1 MNESNSNNP
10 DGNKIFSGT
19 KEVAKNLKFNE
30 KGLQEWINDNIPNS
44 GKIVNIAQFKGGQS
58 NPTYKIA
65 TERKEFVLRRKPPG
79 VLLPSA
85 HAVDREY
92 RVMTALE
99 NTEVPVPKTYGLCED
114 EDVIGTPFFIMDFLN
129 GNIYWDLLLAEKSPA
144 ERMEIYKSKNNVIAQ
159 LHMVDYDSVG
169 LSSYGKPGNYIAR
182 QVSRWTKQYI
192 ASETQNIPAM
202 NNLIDWL
209 PSNIPD
215 DDETSIVHG
224 DYRLDN
230 MVFNSNNEVMGV
242 LDWEL
247 STLGHP
253 IADFNYHCISWRNI
267 PQLTDEKFCTQNGI
281 PSEKEYRNMYSE
293 VTGKSLDEN
302 WEFYTIF
309 NIFKLA
315 GILQGIM
322 GRVRDGTAA
331 SKHAEERG
339 DQVGPLA
346 KAAWDLVEKNYKYTY
361 NNSDSGSDT
370 KEYFAISSLSKR
382 ISSSSLS

>member
-1 MNESNSNNP
+1 MSDIDLENADNTL
-10 DGNKIFSGT
+10 IFSGT
-19 KEVAKNLKFNE
+19 KEVAENLKFDE
-30 KGLQEWINDNIPNS
+30 LKLQEWFGDNVPS
-44 GKIVNIAQFKGGQS
+44 AGKIDKVVQFKGGQS
-58 NPTYKIA
+58 NPTYKISS
-65 TERKEFVLRRKPPG
+65 TNQVFVLRRKPPG

-92 RVMTALE
+92 KVITALQ

-114 EDVIGTPFFIMDFLN
+114 ADIIGTPFFVMDFLD
-129 GNIYWDLLLAEKSPA
+129 GTVYWDLLLSEKSPQ
-144 ERMEIYKSKNNVIAQ
+144 ERMEIYANKNKVIAE
-159 LHMVDYDSVG
+159 LHNVDYESVG
-169 LSSYGKPGNYIAR
+169 LSNYGKPGNYIAR
-182 QVSRWTKQYI
+182 QVSRWTKQYL
-192 ASETQNIPAM
+192 ASETENIPAM

-209 PSNIPD
+209 PPNIPD
-215 DDETSIVHG
+215 EDETSIVHG

-230 MVFNSNNEVMGV
+230 MVFCSNNNVMGV

-253 IADFNYHCISWRNI
+253 IADFNYHCISWKNI
-267 PQLTDEKFCTQNGI
+267 PQLADQKFCNENGI
-281 PSEKEYRNMYSE
+281 PTEEEYRNMYSRY
-293 VTGKSLDEN
+293 TGKKLDEN

-339 DQVGPLA
+339 NQVAPLA
-346 KAAWDLVEKNYKYTY
+346 KAAWDLVEKHY
-361 NNSDSGSDT
+361 
-370 KEYFAISSLSKR
+370 R
-382 ISSSSLS
+382 

>member
-1 MNESNSNNP
+1 MSDIDLENTDNTL
-10 DGNKIFSGT
+10 IFSGT
-19 KEVAKNLKFNE
+19 KEVAENLKFDE
-30 KGLQEWINDNIPNS
+30 LKLQEWFGDNVPS
-44 GKIVNIAQFKGGQS
+44 AGKIDKVVQFKGGQS
-58 NPTYKIA
+58 NPTYKISS
-65 TERKEFVLRRKPPG
+65 TNQVFVLRRKPPG

-92 RVMTALE
+92 KVITALQ

-114 EDVIGTPFFIMDFLN
+114 ADIIGTPFFVMDFLD
-129 GNIYWDLLLAEKSPA
+129 GTVYWDLLLSEKSPQ
-144 ERMEIYKSKNNVIAQ
+144 ERMEIYANKNKVIAE
-159 LHMVDYDSVG
+159 LHNVDYESVG
-169 LSSYGKPGNYIAR
+169 LSDYGKPGNYIAR
-182 QVSRWTKQYI
+182 QVSRWTKQYL
-192 ASETQNIPAM
+192 ASETENIPAM

-209 PSNIPD
+209 PPNIPD
-215 DDETSIVHG
+215 EDETSIVHG

-230 MVFNSNNEVMGV
+230 MVFCSNNNVMGV

-253 IADFNYHCISWRNI
+253 IADFNYHCISWKNI
-267 PQLTDEKFCTQNGI
+267 PQLADQKFCNENGI
-281 PSEKEYRNMYSE
+281 PTEEEYRNMYSRY
-293 VTGKSLDEN
+293 TGKKLDEN

-339 DQVGPLA
+339 NQVAPLA
-346 KAAWDLVEKNYKYTY
+346 EAAWDLVEKHYK
-361 NNSDSGSDT
+361 
-370 KEYFAISSLSKR
+370 
-382 ISSSSLS
+382 

>member
-1 MNESNSNNP
+1 MNIEEESSTEKFT
-10 DGNKIFSGT
+10 GTMQVQEKLKIPE
-19 KEVAKNLKFNE
+19 KELE
-30 KGLQEWINDNIPNS
+30 TYLNDNVDDFEGPLE
-44 GKIVNIAQFKGGQS
+44 VREFKGGQS
-58 NPTYKIA
+58 NPTYQLVTPK
-65 TERKEFVLRRKPPG
+65 KKYVLRRKPPG
-79 VLLPSA
+79 KLLPSA

-92 RVMTALE
+92 KVITALQ

-114 EDVIGTPFFIMDFLN
+114 EDVIGTSFFVMDFLD
-129 GNIYWDLLLAEKSPA
+129 GSIYWDLLLADKSPK
-144 ERMEIYKSKNNVIAQ
+144 ERTEIYASKNKVIAE
-159 LHMVDYDSVG
+159 LHKVNYDNVG
-169 LSSYGKPGNYIAR
+169 LSNYGKPGNYIAR
-182 QVSRWTKQYI
+182 QVSRWTKQYL
-192 ASETQNIPAM
+192 ASETENIPAM

-209 PSNIPD
+209 PPNIPD
-215 DDETSIVHG
+215 EDETSIVHG

-230 MVFNSNNEVMGV
+230 MVFNASKYVMGV

-267 PQLTDEKFCTQNGI
+267 PQLDDQKFCSENGI
-281 PSEKEYRNMYSE
+281 PTEEEYINMYSKH
-293 VTGKSLDEN
+293 TGKKLDEH

-339 DQVGPLA
+339 NQVAPLA
-346 KAAWDLVEKNYKYTY
+346 EAAWDLVEKNYK
-361 NNSDSGSDT
+361 
-370 KEYFAISSLSKR
+370 
-382 ISSSSLS
+382 

>member
-1 MNESNSNNP
+1 MSDINSNNA
-10 DGNKIFSGT
+10 DNTEIFSGT
-19 KEVAKNLKFNE
+19 KEVAENLKFDE
-30 KGLQEWINDNIPNS
+30 KRLQEWFGDNVPS
-44 GKIVNIAQFKGGQS
+44 AGKIEKIAQFKGGQS
-58 NPTYKIA
+58 NPTYKI
-65 TERKEFVLRRKPPG
+65 TSEGQEFVLRRKPPG
-79 VLLPSA
+79 ILLPSA

-92 RVMTALE
+92 KVITALQ

-114 EDVIGTPFFIMDFLN
+114 EDVIGTSFVMDFLD
-129 GNIYWDLLLAEKSPA
+129 GSIYWDLLLADKSPK
-144 ERMEIYKSKNNVIAQ
+144 ERTEIYASKNKVIAE
-159 LHMVDYDSVG
+159 LHKVNYDNVG
-169 LSSYGKPGNYIAR
+169 LSNYGKPGNYIAR
-182 QVSRWTKQYI
+182 QVSRWTKQYL
-192 ASETQNIPAM
+192 ASETENIPAM

-209 PSNIPD
+209 PPNIPD
-215 DDETSIVHG
+215 EDETSIVHG

-230 MVFNSNNEVMGV
+230 MVFNASNNVMGV

-267 PQLTDEKFCTQNGI
+267 PQLADQKFCSENGI
-281 PSEKEYRNMYSE
+281 PTEEEYINMYSKH
-293 VTGKSLDEN
+293 TGKKLDEH

-339 DQVGPLA
+339 NQVAPLA
-346 KAAWDLVEKNYKYTY
+346 EAAWDLVEKNYK
-361 NNSDSGSDT
+361 
-370 KEYFAISSLSKR
+370 
-382 ISSSSLS
+382 

>member
-1 MNESNSNNP
+1 MSDINSNNA
-10 DGNKIFSGT
+10 DNTVIFSGT
-19 KEVAKNLKFNE
+19 KEVAENLKFDE
-30 KGLQEWINDNIPNS
+30 KRLQEWFGDNVPS
-44 GKIVNIAQFKGGQS
+44 AGKIEKIAQFKGGQS
-58 NPTYKIA
+58 NPTYKI
-65 TERKEFVLRRKPPG
+65 TSEGQEFVLRRKPPG
-79 VLLPSA
+79 ILLPSA

-92 RVMTALE
+92 KVITALQ

-114 EDVIGTPFFIMDFLN
+114 EDVIGTSFFVMDFLD
-129 GNIYWDLLLAEKSPA
+129 GSIYWDLLLADKSPK
-144 ERMEIYKSKNNVIAQ
+144 ERAEIYASKNKVIAE
-159 LHMVDYDSVG
+159 LHKVNYENVG
-169 LSSYGKPGNYIAR
+169 LLNYGKPGNYIAR
-182 QVSRWTKQYI
+182 QVSRWTKQYL
-192 ASETQNIPAM
+192 ASETENIPAM

-209 PSNIPD
+209 PLNIPD
-215 DDETSIVHG
+215 EDETSIVHG

-230 MVFNSNNEVMGV
+230 MVFNASNNVMGV

-267 PQLTDEKFCTQNGI
+267 PQLADQKFCSENGI
-281 PSEKEYRNMYSE
+281 PTEEEYINMYSKH
-293 VTGKSLDEN
+293 TGKKLDEH

-339 DQVGPLA
+339 NQVAPLA
-346 KAAWDLVEKNYKYTY
+346 EAAWDLVEKNYK
-361 NNSDSGSDT
+361 
-370 KEYFAISSLSKR
+370 
-382 ISSSSLS
+382 